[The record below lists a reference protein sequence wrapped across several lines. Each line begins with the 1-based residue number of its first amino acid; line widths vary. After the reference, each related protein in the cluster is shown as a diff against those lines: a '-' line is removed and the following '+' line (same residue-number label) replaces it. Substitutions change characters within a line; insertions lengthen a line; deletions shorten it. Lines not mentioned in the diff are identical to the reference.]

1 MIIIVGLFC
10 SIDLFD
16 NSVQRTDKSAFK
28 RDLPT
33 KRDTRD
39 KLIF

>member
-1 MIIIVGLFC
+1 MMFIVGLFC

-16 NSVQRTDKSAFK
+16 SSVQRIDKSAFK
-28 RDLPT
+28 RDQPT